1 MGGLHTLSDGKP
13 TAPAL
18 RAALHP
24 RSVEA
29 REASALELF
38 RRGKLSHFE
47 LSQVLGLDR
56 FQTDA
61 YLIQHK
67 VYEGSL
73 TAEDLE
79 ADKRTLDRLLGP
91 IKS

>member
-1 MGGLHTLSDGKP
+1 MAVTFQL
-13 TAPAL
+13 PADIEKRL
-18 RAALHP
+18 RAEFLDFDA
-24 RSVEA
+24 EA

-47 LSQVLGLDR
+47 LSQILGLDR

-79 ADKRTLDRLLGP
+79 ADKQALDRALGP
-91 IKS
+91 VQR